1 VAAFGRAWDRCY
13 ARWLLYFGRRGNF
26 MEKYWILLM
35 FGGPLV
41 GVLALAAIVKYIE
54 VWRAK
59 SWLAASGRIVSSKSV
74 DRRVQ
79 RPGVDNGTEVR
90 NFADVTYEFKVDGK
104 TRKGSRVSIGEDLGN
119 VEVAETL
126 IRYPAGADV
135 TVYYNPNNPEQAV
148 LERDP
153 PKGAFGCLG
162 FGIALLISGAVV
174 AVDGLTWI
182 DATLRGVLPNANNAP
197 FVIGFSFF
205 ALCCGLMVLA
215 LGKQPADQPGAKQGL
230 WILWLCAAVFTAAA
244 YWFATTTGG
253 KI

>member
-1 VAAFGRAWDRCY
+1 
-13 ARWLLYFGRRGNF
+13 
-26 MEKYWILLM
+26 M

-41 GVLALAAIVKYIE
+41 GLLALATIVKYIE

-59 SWLAASGRIVSSKSV
+59 SWTAVPGRIVSSKPV

-79 RPGVDNGTEVR
+79 RPGVDNGFEVR
-90 NFADVTYEFKVDGK
+90 NFADVTYEFEVQGK
-104 TRKGSRVSIGEDLGN
+104 KRKGSRVSIGEDLGN
-119 VEVAETL
+119 FEVAETL
-126 IRYPAGADV
+126 IRYPAGRDV
-135 TVYYNPNNPEQAV
+135 TVYVNPRNPDQAV

-153 PKGAFGCLG
+153 PKNLFQILG
-162 FGIALLISGAVV
+162 LFIAALVAGGIV

-182 DATLRGVLPNANNAP
+182 AKWLHGVLPNPKNAP

-205 ALCCGLMVLA
+205 ALCCGFMARAVGRQA
-215 LGKQPADQPGAKQGL
+215 SSQPGAKQGL

-244 YWFATTTGG
+244 YWFATTSGG

>member
-1 VAAFGRAWDRCY
+1 
-13 ARWLLYFGRRGNF
+13 

-41 GVLALAAIVKYIE
+41 GLLAFATIVKYIE

-59 SWLAASGRIVSSKSV
+59 SWTAVPGRIVSAKSV

-79 RPGVDNGTEVR
+79 RPGVDNGDEVR
-90 NFADVTYEFKVDGK
+90 TFADVTYEFEVQGK
-104 TRKGSRVSIGEDLGN
+104 KRKGSRVSIGEDLGN
-119 VEVAETL
+119 FEVAETL
-126 IRYPAGADV
+126 MRYPAGKNV
-135 TVYYNPNNPEQAV
+135 TVYYNPENPEQAV

-153 PKGAFGCLG
+153 PKHLFQILVLFIAALVAG
-162 FGIALLISGAVV
+162 GIV
-174 AVDGLTWI
+174 AIDGLAWI
-182 DATLRGVLPNANNAP
+182 AKWLHDVLPNPKNAP

-205 ALCCGLMVLA
+205 ALCCGLMA
-215 LGKQPADQPGAKQGL
+215 RGLGNQTADQPGAKQGL

-244 YWFATTTGG
+244 YWFATTSGG